1 MRASAAVTQA
11 QYNADANTCASLG
24 TTTLTPTILTP
35 TFNIRSSS
43 DPIALANDLTGCTTL
58 FGPTAKSYRI
68 SGVGLLIVRA
78 RVEAPQRLSAPSR
91 SWDYRQTL
99 RHQGK

>member
-1 MRASAAVTQA
+1 MRASTAVTQA

-78 RVEAPQRLSAPSR
+78 LCLHAG
-91 SWDYRQTL
+91 TL
-99 RHQGK
+99 